1 MPALGPLTVLRADLD
16 VEGSFDDAVA
26 GTVRRV
32 VLTSSI
38 AAVFIRPE
46 LQGDAH
52 VLDEGSW
59 SDVEHLRAE
68 KPTSWGY
75 CVSKVLLEKAAA
87 RFAEKHSISLVTVCP
102 VTIFGAAPSLN
113 FNTSVPS
120 GLALLSGEN

>member
-1 MPALGPLTVLRADLD
+1 MRSIAK
-16 VEGSFDDAVA
+16 A
-26 GTVRRV
+26 GTVKRV
-32 VLTSSI
+32 VLTSS
-38 AAVFIRPE
+38 ASSVTRRPD
-46 LQGDAH
+46 LQGDGR
-52 VLDEGSW
+52 VLDENSW
-59 SDVEHLRAE
+59 SDVEYLRAE
-68 KPTSWGY
+68 KPPTWGY

>member
-1 MPALGPLTVLRADLD
+1 

-38 AAVFIRPE
+38 VAVFIRPE
-46 LQGDAH
+46 LQGDGH

-87 RFAEKHSISLVTVCP
+87 RFAEEHGISLVTVCP
-102 VTIFGAAPSLN
+102 VTILGAAPSLN